1 MQKIFQFL
9 FLAAV
14 VTTLRAEPKWLT
26 KLDEAKAQAQKEDKA
41 VLLDFTGS
49 DWCPPCMKLKKTV
62 FNSSEFEKFAE
73 KHLVLVEVD
82 FPRGK
87 KLKDLSEEQQTANK
101 GLAQQFDVDAFPTVI
116 LLDVNG
122 KKLGENRGYGDDTP
136 AQYIQGLE
144 QMLAKQKKTK

>member
-1 MQKIFQFL
+1 MRKICQFL

-14 VTTLRAEPKWLT
+14 VATLRAEPTWLT
-26 KLDEAKAQAQKEDKA
+26 KLDKAKAKAQKENKA

-62 FNSSEFEKFAE
+62 FDSSEFQKFAA

-87 KLKDLSEEQQTANK
+87 KLKDLSEEQQMANK
-101 GLAQQFDVDAFPTVI
+101 ALAQQFDVDAFPTVI
-116 LLDVNG
+116 LLDVN
-122 KKLGENRGYGDDTP
+122 
-136 AQYIQGLE
+136 
-144 QMLAKQKKTK
+144 